1 MISVIALIVAAVI
14 PLVFLYGVNWLDF
27 YRTGNIRFI
36 LLSGAWGIIAYYLAA
51 RINPALIAHA
61 IVSRDT
67 LVRFVAPLIEE
78 TLKGLILIYLVR
90 QVNFKY
96 FVDGAIYGFAAGIGF
111 AIFENFEYVLGHS
124 SIALTLAISRVLSTN
139 LIHATGSALIGISLG
154 LARFDRSRL
163 RRALYLLGGIGLAYA
178 VHSGFNNMVNDG
190 AALLFAFAAGFAGT
204 GIIALAVKRGLKEE
218 GTWIR
223 EKLGMDDGVTNNE
236 AAIVHRLD
244 KLDHLLAPLAEKFGD
259 KKASQ
264 SEQFLI
270 MQAQLGIQRKML
282 DKLQDEKMRTAV
294 EAQMAD
300 LRKNMDAIRREVGT
314 YCMLYLRNIFPE
326 NDTALQTLVQQRIT
340 ASAAANKG
348 GAGTGLWD
356 KLGDRTKQ
364 RSAPEK
370 SE

>member
-1 MISVIALIVAAVI
+1 MISVIALIVAATI
-14 PLVFLYGVNWLDF
+14 PLAFLYGVNWLDF

-36 LLSGAWGIIAYYLAA
+36 LISGIWGIFAYYIAA
-51 RINPALIAHA
+51 QINPALIKHG
-61 IVSRDT
+61 IVSRDM
-67 LVRFVAPLIEE
+67 LVRFVAPLVEE

-90 QVNFKY
+90 QINFKY

-111 AIFENFEYVLGHS
+111 AIFENFEYILGHPS
-124 SIALTLAISRVLSTN
+124 TALLLAISRVLSTN
-139 LIHATGSALIGISLG
+139 LIHATGSALIGISIG
-154 LARFDRSRL
+154 LARFDKSLL
-163 RRALYLLGGIGLAYA
+163 RRTLYLLGGLGLAYA
-178 VHSGFNNMVNDG
+178 AHSGFNNMVNDG
-190 AALLFAFAAGFAGT
+190 AALLFAFAAGFAGA

-218 GTWIR
+218 GIWIK

-244 KLDHLLAPLAEKFGD
+244 KLDSVLAPLAEKFGD

-282 DKLQDEKMRTAV
+282 EKLQDEKMRAAV

-300 LRKNMDAIRREVGT
+300 LRQKMDDIRRQVGA

-326 NDTALQTLVQQRIT
+326 NDSTLQALVQQRIT

-348 GAGTGLWD
+348 EAGTGLWA

-364 RSAPEK
+364 QSAPGK

>member
-1 MISVIALIVAAVI
+1 MISVIALIVAAII
-14 PLVFLYGVNWLDF
+14 PLLFLYGVNWLDF

-36 LLSGAWGIIAYYLAA
+36 LISGIWGIIAYYIAA
-51 RINPALIAHA
+51 QINPALIKNG
-61 IVSRDT
+61 IVSRDM
-67 LVRFVAPLIEE
+67 LVRFVAPIIEE

-111 AIFENFEYVLGHS
+111 AIFENFEYVLGHPS
-124 SIALTLAISRVLSTN
+124 TALLLAISRVLSTN
-139 LIHATGSALIGISLG
+139 LIHATGSALIGISIG
-154 LARFDRSRL
+154 LARFDKSLL
-163 RRALYLLGGIGLAYA
+163 RRTLYLLGGLGLAYA
-178 VHSGFNNMVNDG
+178 AHSGFNNMVNDG
-190 AALLFAFAAGFAGT
+190 AALLFAFAAGFAGA
-204 GIIALAVKRGLKEE
+204 GIIAFAVKRGLKEE
-218 GTWIR
+218 AGWIK
-223 EKLGMDDGVTNNE
+223 EKLGMDDGVTKNE
-236 AAIVHRLD
+236 AAVVHHLD
-244 KLDHLLAPLAEKFGD
+244 KLDRVLAPLAEKFGD

-282 DKLQDEKMRTAV
+282 EKLQDEKMRAAV

-300 LRKNMDAIRREVGT
+300 LRKKMDDIRREVGT

-326 NDTALQTLVQQRIT
+326 NDSMIQTLIQQRIT

-348 GAGTGLWD
+348 EAGTGLWN
-356 KLGDRTKQ
+356 KLGDRTRQ
-364 RSAPEK
+364 QSAPGK